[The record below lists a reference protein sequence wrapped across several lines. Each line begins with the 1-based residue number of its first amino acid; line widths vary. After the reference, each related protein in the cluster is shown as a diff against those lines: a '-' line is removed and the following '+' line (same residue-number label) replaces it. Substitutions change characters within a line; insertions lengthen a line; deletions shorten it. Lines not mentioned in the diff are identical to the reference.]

1 MAEEASFLGVIERLR
16 AEGDLDRNRGNN
28 SIKSLK
34 GEVAAGNETI
44 AYELDDISISTRV
57 QADILHDLR
66 DSILG
71 NDLEKA
77 EKEREQLSL
86 LKSIA
91 VGTNK
96 PSKEKEKS
104 EKKQSKG
111 FFADL
116 AVLFA
121 PIGGFLAKFSPI
133 FTKIGNIF
141 GKSGTLSKIFGKG
154 GSIAK
159 FLPSLG
165 RVLSKVAFPLTIAF
179 GVFKG
184 IVESI
189 KGYKEGGI
197 MGAIEGFFI
206 GMFDGLIG
214 DTLGLIGGLVEKL
227 SGIFGL
233 GDFGKMFN
241 DSLANITDGIKG
253 VFTGVFDA
261 AKALFSGD
269 TDAFKEALGKI
280 WESIKTTFTGD
291 GEGGGLLGILLNA
304 LKLQFV
310 EIPKRIGGFLSDTLI
325 PFLVEEG
332 IPFLKEVVLPKL
344 LEVGQN
350 IGTVISEVF
359 MDLINMIKEKALSL
373 IPEPLKKAGSFLKKT
388 GGFLKKIVAPA
399 EKDGQSVMPVDPR
412 YANAISAASRINKED
427 SLETDKKKLVQE
439 DVLSVEE
446 KNAVPESAA
455 VPGVTA
461 FSDDQQ
467 AVLEMLKDALA
478 DVDTDKERLEVAA
491 DFQRYKLQETNA
503 GTEGLFTNDFHA
515 EAARLFT
522 ESRNSTGAEIGESRN
537 STGAEMELGMSAIA
551 EAKSQPA
558 TVIVSGGSSPQS
570 TVVNNTTTTY
580 NGSDHADESSILT
593 RPMAYGF

>member
-1 MAEEASFLGVIERLR
+1 MAEELSFLGIIERLKK
-16 AEGDLDRNRGNN
+16 EGDLDRNRGNN

-44 AYELDDISISTRV
+44 AYELDDISISARM

-66 DSILG
+66 DSIIG
-71 NDLEKA
+71 NDLEKS

-86 LKSIA
+86 LKEIA
-91 VGTNK
+91 DGTNK

-116 AVLFA
+116 ALLFSPLGA
-121 PIGGFLAKFSPI
+121 ALGKISPI
-133 FTKIGNIF
+133 FTKFGNLF
-141 GKSGTLSKIFGKG
+141 GKSGTLFKIFGKG
-154 GSIAK
+154 GSLGK
-159 FLPSLG
+159 FLPALG
-165 RVLSKVAFPLTIAF
+165 GVFSKVALPLTIAF
-179 GVFKG
+179 GLFKG

-206 GMFDGLIG
+206 GVFDALIG
-214 DTLGLIGGLVEKL
+214 DTLGLIGGLVEKI

-253 VFTGVFDA
+253 VFSGVFDA
-261 AKALFSGD
+261 VKALFSGD

-291 GEGGGLLGILLNA
+291 GEGGGLLGLLLNS

-373 IPEPLKKAGSFLKKT
+373 IPEPLKKAGSFLKK
-388 GGFLKKIVAPA
+388 IVAPA
-399 EKDGQSVMPVDPR
+399 KKDGQSVMPVDPR
-412 YANAISAASRINKED
+412 YANAISAASRINKEE
-427 SLETDKKKLVQE
+427 SAE
-439 DVLSVEE
+439 DRLKREE
-446 KNAVPESAA
+446 IVPEAAA
-455 VPGVTA
+455 VPGVTG
-461 FSDDQQ
+461 FSD
-467 AVLEMLKDALA
+467 
-478 DVDTDKERLEVAA
+478 
-491 DFQRYKLQETNA
+491 
-503 GTEGLFTNDFHA
+503 
-515 EAARLFT
+515 
-522 ESRNSTGAEIGESRN
+522 RNNTGAQ
-537 STGAEMELGMSAIA
+537 MEVGMSTIA
-551 EAKSQPA
+551 DSKAQPA
-558 TVIVSGGSSPQS
+558 PVIVSGGGGGGQS
-570 TVVNNTTTTY
+570 TTVTSSNITY
-580 NGSDHADESSILT
+580 NGNQHADESSILT
-593 RPMAYGF
+593 RPSFA